1 MSVPQIPPSGPP
13 AAPPLPPQRPQG
25 LGWFLAALLII
36 VGIVLLLPG
45 LCSLVFMGM
54 LGGGGGG
61 VIGLL
66 WAVSL
71 LIGVGG
77 IILIQYAIKN
87 R

>member
-13 AAPPLPPQRPQG
+13 AAPRRPQG
-25 LGWFLAALLII
+25 LGGCLTAVLVV

-45 LCSLVFMGM
+45 LCSLIFMG
-54 LGGGGGG
+54 LAGGGGGG

-66 WAVSL
+66 WAVCL

-77 IILIQYAIKN
+77 IILIQYAIRN